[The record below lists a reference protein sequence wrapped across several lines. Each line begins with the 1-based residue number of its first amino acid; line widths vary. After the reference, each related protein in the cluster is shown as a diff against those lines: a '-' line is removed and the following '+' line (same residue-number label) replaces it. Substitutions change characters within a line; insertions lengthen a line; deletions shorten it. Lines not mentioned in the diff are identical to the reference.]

1 MLCRSLSSIEG
12 IEATLAIG
20 SWQENYFRE
29 VFDTCSHSHLMSVDL
44 RNDPFS
50 RNSWYTTKLPAIA
63 RDLKADIV
71 HFAYPVPF
79 GRKFH
84 CPTVVTVHDLYAYEV
99 PRNFKFAAANRAFLN
114 ISLRSC
120 DAIICISR
128 TTLEGLTKF
137 VPEVAKTRL
146 LAQIY
151 NPIYP
156 PETIATQEPIADLQS
171 GRFLLSVGQHRP
183 NKNLDL
189 VQQTFAAL
197 RINARIPSDWR
208 LVIVGAAGPQTTRL
222 RSLARKLG
230 LVDHIIYLSSITESQ
245 LAWLYMN
252 CAVAVFPWWRHCRLV
267 RESCARISQRC
278 AKWGKMRAHIS
289 HYKPGLWS
297 LVRRRYPQQCYVR
310 LRWSSQSIFLAQAG
324 PPTRLTGFINPW
336 YPHPH

>member
-1 MLCRSLSSIEG
+1 
-12 IEATLAIG
+12 
-20 SWQENYFRE
+20 
-29 VFDTCSHSHLMSVDL
+29 
-44 RNDPFS
+44 
-50 RNSWYTTKLPAIA
+50 LPAIA

-128 TTLEGLTKF
+128 TTLEGLIKF

-156 PETIATQEPIADLQS
+156 PETIATQEPSADLQS

-252 CAVAVFPWWRHCRLV
+252 CAVAVFPSSYEGLCMPVVEALSSGARVVCSDIPTLREVGKDACTYFSLQARPV
-267 RESCARISQRC
+267 ESCAKAISAAMLRPAEVVQPIDLFSPS
-278 AKWGKMRAHIS
+278 RAADQT
-289 HYKPGLWS
+289 YRVYQS
-297 LVRRRYPQQCYVR
+297 LVSAPALSEATTQKPCPAAHYNSER
-310 LRWSSQSIFLAQAG
+310 
-324 PPTRLTGFINPW
+324 
-336 YPHPH
+336 